1 MAETFNIKEKLID
14 RLTELALANQWV
26 FRGYN
31 IQEQLYPNILRHN
44 LSDVEC
50 ELLFEFERYGAQYIN
65 ANNPIDFM
73 SYAQH
78 FGLPTR
84 LLDFTYNPFVAL
96 YFSLFSPKS
105 NGTYKNPDD
114 KDYYYIMY
122 SSIKDNVLINHVPYF
137 NEGSIFEINSM
148 AQRSISLINT
158 VKMMFT
164 NTKLRNLLFKSRDEM
179 ISAFFKSIALH
190 TEVSDI
196 DTFTSENKDKTHKNS
211 ILFIDPNQS
220 NQRLVMQQGLF
231 MFPYT
236 LDEAEHLKILNN
248 NSSIIKIHKSLREDL
263 LSYLDTLGINA
274 FRIMPDLPSVCAAV
288 ERKVRDNRNSKSTLF
303 KKKAKGE

>member
-1 MAETFNIKEKLID
+1 MVETFNIKERLID
-14 RLTELALANQWV
+14 RLTELALAIQWV

-31 IQEQLYPNILRHN
+31 IQEHLYPNILRHN

-122 SSIKDNVLINHVPYF
+122 SSIKDNVLIHHVSYF
-137 NEGSIFEINSM
+137 NEGPIFEINSM
-148 AQRSISLINT
+148 AQRSVSLI
-158 VKMMFT
+158 
-164 NTKLRNLLFKSRDEM
+164 RN
-179 ISAFFKSIALH
+179 
-190 TEVSDI
+190 
-196 DTFTSENKDKTHKNS
+196 
-211 ILFIDPNQS
+211 
-220 NQRLVMQQGLF
+220 
-231 MFPYT
+231 
-236 LDEAEHLKILNN
+236 
-248 NSSIIKIHKSLREDL
+248 
-263 LSYLDTLGINA
+263 
-274 FRIMPDLPSVCAAV
+274 C
-288 ERKVRDNRNSKSTLF
+288 
-303 KKKAKGE
+303 

>member
-1 MAETFNIKEKLID
+1 MTAEVFNERESLLN
-14 RLTELALANQWV
+14 RLTALALANEWV

-31 IQEQLYPNILRHN
+31 KQDQLCPNILRYN
-44 LSDVEC
+44 LSDVER

-65 ANNPIDFM
+65 ANNPVDFM

-105 NGTYKNPDD
+105 NGNYKSRED
-114 KDYYYIMY
+114 KEYYYIRY
-122 SSIKDNVLINHVPYF
+122 SSIKENVLIKHVPYF
-137 NEGSIFEINSM
+137 NESSLLEINSL
-148 AQRSISLINT
+148 AQRSITLINT
-158 VKMMFT
+158 VNLMFSNT
-164 NTKLRNLLFKSRDEM
+164 NSGGWLFNDRAELIKAFYTSIAWNTEIDDADTFKS
-179 ISAFFKSIALH
+179 
-190 TEVSDI
+190 
-196 DTFTSENKDKTHKNS
+196 ENIRKVYDRA

-236 LDEAEHLKILNN
+236 LDESEHLEILNR
-248 NSSIIKIHKSLREDL
+248 NSNIIKIHKSLREDL

-274 FRIMPDLPSVCAAV
+274 FRIMPDLPSVCEAIV
-288 ERKVRDNRNSKSTLF
+288 RKTKDNRNSESTLF
-303 KKKAKGE
+303 RRGRG